1 MRGMITVPMIGFVA
15 ADEKGDDVHKSGANY
30 LQTPFHRSMPMK
42 GPVHAY
48 ADPNALVVYQDEF
61 VNWVKVNYPYGQ
73 TDPNRRIY
81 FTLDNEPD
89 LWAESHPEVY
99 PKKVTY
105 AELIERTIP
114 YATAIKRVEPNTLVY
129 GPANYGWNGFTTLQ
143 NAPDADG
150 RDFQEFYLAEMAR
163 AGAAAGK
170 RLIDVL
176 DVDFIRKRPAE
187 ACGSS
192 SRIPGRR

>member
-1 MRGMITVPMIGFVA
+1 M
-15 ADEKGDDVHKSGANY
+15 
-30 LQTPFHRSMPMK
+30 
-42 GPVHAY
+42 
-48 ADPNALVVYQDEF
+48 
-61 VNWVKVNYPYGQ
+61 NWVKVNYPYGQ

-176 DVDFIRKRPAE
+176 DVHFYPEATGGGVRIIEAGFQAGGSGGAIANPALFV
-187 ACGSS
+187 GSGFYRDKLDHEEHAGS
-192 SRIPGRR
+192 AGGDTDVAGEDRG